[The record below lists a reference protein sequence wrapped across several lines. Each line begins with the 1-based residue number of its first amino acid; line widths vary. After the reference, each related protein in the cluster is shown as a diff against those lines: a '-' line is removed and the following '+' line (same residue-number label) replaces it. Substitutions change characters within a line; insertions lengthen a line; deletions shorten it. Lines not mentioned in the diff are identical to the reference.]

1 MKKKKDTEK
10 DALQMGK
17 QSLDMANCYKN
28 KNDPTF
34 QTPDIFI
41 FSQQKVE
48 HVKCDFWFS
57 KHIAECYSFI

>member
-1 MKKKKDTEK
+1 
-10 DALQMGK
+10 MGK
-17 QSLDMANCYKN
+17 HSLDMANCYKN

-34 QTPDIFI
+34 QTPDTFI
-41 FSQQKVE
+41 FYQQNVE